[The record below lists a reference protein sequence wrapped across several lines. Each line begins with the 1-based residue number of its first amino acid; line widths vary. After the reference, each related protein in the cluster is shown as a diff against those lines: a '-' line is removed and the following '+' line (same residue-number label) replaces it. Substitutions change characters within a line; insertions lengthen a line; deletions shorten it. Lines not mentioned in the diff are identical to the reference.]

1 MIRVIHDPNEAIPLL
16 TAAEAEATRGRA
28 TIVGWGRPLRGVF
41 VVDAKDDDEAE
52 IHVTA
57 APEARGREAIEAGR
71 EMVEWA
77 GLAGIRLVA
86 KSERRE
92 VRIYAR
98 LCGMKAV
105 SA

>member
-1 MIRVIHDPNEAIPLL
+1 MIRVIHDPTETIPLL

-41 VVDAKDDDEAE
+41 VVDAKGDDEAE

-77 GLAGIRLVA
+77 KSAGIRLRA
-86 KSERRE
+86 KSGERK

-98 LCGMKAV
+98 LCGLECT
-105 SA
+105 